1 MSKAAASQT
10 PRAPRLGNLQAAT
23 RVELLAELDW
33 QDVLV
38 VDELSGCDLGQL
50 HAQGVRCESAAFVG
64 ADLQQARC
72 IDTVFERCDL
82 SGARFDDGAL
92 TRVEFR
98 DCRLSG
104 VQFNAARLND
114 LRFVGCR
121 LDGASFR
128 MAHGERVWFAE
139 CVLTEAEFTA
149 TEVVSARFEH
159 CDLTAADFSQAR
171 IGDASL
177 LGSVVEGLRGV
188 AGLQRPVIDATQ
200 VVPFA
205 YSLMALHGVVIR
217 TEGDDE

>member
-1 MSKAAASQT
+1 MSKAAASQE
-10 PRAPRLGNLQAAT
+10 PRAPRIGSVHESTRAA
-23 RVELLAELDW
+23 LLADLDW
-33 QDVLV
+33 QDVSV
-38 VDELSGCDLGQL
+38 VDELSHCDLGQL
-50 HAQGVRCESAAFVG
+50 HAQGVRCASAAFVA

-72 IDTVFERCDL
+72 IDTVFEGCDL

-104 VQFNAARLND
+104 VQFNASRLND

-128 MAHGERVWFAE
+128 MAHGERVWFE
-139 CVLTEAEFTA
+139 HCVLTEAEFTA
-149 TEVVSARFEH
+149 TEVVGARFEH

-177 LGSVVEGLRGV
+177 LGSVVDGLRGV
-188 AGLQRPVIDATQ
+188 TGLQRPIIDATQ

-205 YSLMALHGVVIR
+205 YSLMAVHGVVIR

>member
-1 MSKAAASQT
+1 MNRASGPGT
-10 PRAPRLGNLQAAT
+10 PRAPRLGVLAEPD
-23 RVELLAELDW
+23 RVDLLAELDW
-33 QDVLV
+33 LDVSV
-38 VDELSGCDLGQL
+38 AHDLSGTDLGEVRMQGIRFASAQL
-50 HAQGVRCESAAFVG
+50 VAAN
-64 ADLQQARC
+64 LQRGRT
-72 IDTVFERCDL
+72 IDTVFDGCDL

-104 VQFNAARLND
+104 VQFNASRLND

-128 MAHGERVWFAE
+128 MAHGERVWFE
-139 CVLTEAEFTA
+139 HCVLTEAEFTA
-149 TEVVSARFEH
+149 TEVVGARFEH

-177 LGSVVEGLRGV
+177 LGSVVDGLRGV
-188 AGLQRPVIDATQ
+188 TGLQRPIIDATQ

-205 YSLMALHGVVIR
+205 YSLMAVHGVVIR

>member
-1 MSKAAASQT
+1 MSRAAPSHE
-10 PRAPRLGNLQAAT
+10 PRAPRIGSVQEMARAD
-23 RVELLAELDW
+23 LLTDLDW
-33 QDVLV
+33 QDVSV
-38 VDELSGCDLGQL
+38 VDDLSNCDLGQL
-50 HAQGVRCESAAFVG
+50 HAQGVRCVSATFVG
-64 ADLQQARC
+64 ADLQQARL
-72 IDTVFERCDL
+72 IDSVFEGCDL

-98 DCRLSG
+98 GCRLSG
-104 VQFNAARLND
+104 VQFNASRVND

-128 MAHGERVWFAE
+128 MAHGERVWFE
-139 CVLTEAEFTA
+139 QCVLTEAEFTA
-149 TEVVSARFEH
+149 TEVVGARFDH

-177 LGSVVEGLRGV
+177 AGSVLEGLRGV
-188 AGLQRPVIDATQ
+188 GGLQRPVIDATQ

-205 YSLMALHGVVIR
+205 YSLMAMHGVVIT